1 MEPTGKCRRRRV
13 VTMTDAILLERFV
26 GAFGALNEGHLYVEG
41 VDEISA
47 EMNDG
52 FDDSK
57 WARQKWKPVPM
68 ASDPG
73 NLRVVF
79 EQLPARLPPLYEQ
92 LVLNYRWMRV
102 ELADWMSLFANPP
115 GGDFSKLIGEMTRD
129 SVLTS
134 VLFPNGLLP
143 FGRAP
148 DDNYDPI
155 CFDTRRRLRDGDCPV
170 VRVDHEEIL
179 CHLRMGRVV
188 DVSESFR
195 GLVEAVVQSVER
207 SG

>member
-1 MEPTGKCRRRRV
+1 MSKKEGGYV
-13 VTMTDAILLERFV
+13 TDAMLLEKFV
-26 GAFGALNEGHLYVEG
+26 GAFRALNGELLYEEG
-41 VDEISA
+41 VGEIPA
-47 EMNDG
+47 EMSDG

-73 NLRVVF
+73 SLREVY

-92 LVLNYRWMRV
+92 LLLNYRWMRV
-102 ELADWMSLFANPP
+102 ELGDWMSLLANPP
-115 GGDFSKLIGEMTRD
+115 GEDFSKLIEEMTRD

-143 FGRAP
+143 FGRASGG
-148 DDNYDPI
+148 NYDPI

-170 VRVDHEEIL
+170 VRLDHEEIL
-179 CHLRMGRVV
+179 CHLRIGRVV
-188 DVSESFR
+188 DASESFR
-195 GLVEAVVQSVER
+195 ALVEAVVQSVER
-207 SG
+207 SR